1 MGEGSPTVFDR
12 RAVLSR
18 NELPLQDF
26 AQREDPRLPRAGPEQ
41 ARQGRPGRR
50 SLTEGILGRAART
63 GKPAPGRRAAGRPHS
78 DRGEHPV
85 GHGRQHRGRYFQ
97 EHRRAE
103 GDLRRKGRRLQPRG
117 DRVLPHRRA
126 LGAHVVRAAR
136 AARLSR
142 REELRRL
149 VDRVGQ
155 LDPGAHREVSTP
167 TSDKASPRNLGEAS
181 DFVGTVVDHS
191 ALKVN
196 QTGIVATVL
205 VAFAGS
211 ALYQPLLV
219 LIPLLAIVLLLGTF
233 APRLALFK
241 QLYFKVLKP
250 RGIVKPRPVQ
260 DRPEPHN
267 FAQGLGGVFLA
278 VASVFLAA
286 PLFAGDFQPGPAIVI
301 GLALS
306 LLVAVLA
313 FVNLAFGYCLG

>member
-1 MGEGSPTVFDR
+1 M
-12 RAVLSR
+12 
-18 NELPLQDF
+18 
-26 AQREDPRLPRAGPEQ
+26 
-41 ARQGRPGRR
+41 
-50 SLTEGILGRAART
+50 
-63 GKPAPGRRAAGRPHS
+63 
-78 DRGEHPV
+78 
-85 GHGRQHRGRYFQ
+85 
-97 EHRRAE
+97 
-103 GDLRRKGRRLQPRG
+103 
-117 DRVLPHRRA
+117 
-126 LGAHVVRAAR
+126 
-136 AARLSR
+136 
-142 REELRRL
+142 
-149 VDRVGQ
+149 
-155 LDPGAHREVSTP
+155 STP
-167 TSDKASPRNLGEAS
+167 TSDKGSPRTLGEAS

-278 VASVFLAA
+278 VASIFLI
-286 PLFAGDFQPGPAIVI
+286 PLPVI

-313 FVNLAFGYCLG
+313 FVNLAFGYCLGCQIFFQLERRGVLKPS